1 MKWVKTS
8 WTYSANHKAFSDKKL
23 SLDQS
28 LFKNGNTNLFVPWDY
43 IDVWPV
49 SICAAGAG
57 STGRVAPDIRLHTAT
72 PGYPVRSPLSG
83 LNISVPGNL

>member
-28 LFKNGNTNLFVPWDY
+28 LLKNGNTNIFVP
-43 IDVWPV
+43 
-49 SICAAGAG
+49 
-57 STGRVAPDIRLHTAT
+57 
-72 PGYPVRSPLSG
+72 
-83 LNISVPGNL
+83 